1 MSSPHPRNLWI
12 APPHTLPKHARMT
25 VPHSPRPSPRQP
37 PQPSGQLRILPARN
51 TLCEPQRPTAL
62 LIVGSRTTSAL
73 PPTKAAPSQPIQQA
87 KTLKPMTQPNR
98 HKPTA
103 RRESKPAHPL
113 GLLHSSSASSHSPS
127 SSSSSF
133 FDATG

>member
-62 LIVGSRTTSAL
+62 LIVDSRTTSAL

-103 RRESKPAHPL
+103 RREPKPAHPL
-113 GLLHSSSASSHSPS
+113 GSLHSSSASSHSPS
-127 SSSSSF
+127 SSSS
-133 FDATG
+133 